1 MTSQEEKIMN
11 KNMKELT
18 IEERKHPAN
27 GTITSDKQADG
38 LLMARMQR
46 EVMR

>member
-1 MTSQEEKIMN
+1 
-11 KNMKELT
+11 MKELT
-18 IEERKHPAN
+18 IDERKHPN
-27 GTITSDKQADG
+27 GMITTDNQADG